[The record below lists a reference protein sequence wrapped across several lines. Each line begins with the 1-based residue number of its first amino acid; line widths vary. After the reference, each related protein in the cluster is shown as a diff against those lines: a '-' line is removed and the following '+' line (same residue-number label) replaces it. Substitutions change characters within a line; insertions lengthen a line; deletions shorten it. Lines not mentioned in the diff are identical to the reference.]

1 MTMHLNLPL
10 IVLAASAATLLFS
23 GCGTGEEAAEEQ
35 TPLPGPVEQ
44 SPGAGN
50 PPMTRRMEF
59 ETRTDTVNALRGI
72 EHRATG
78 TSVNPERIRY
88 MVQIGAFADPHHAA
102 VVQSEARKRYHLPV
116 LNDYHA
122 GRKLYQIR
130 IGFFETRVN
139 ARLFRQQMIRE
150 YPVDYADSWIVQL
163 KR

>member
-1 MTMHLNLPL
+1 MTINLPL
-10 IVLAASAATLLFS
+10 VCFAASAAALLLS
-23 GCGTGEEAAEEQ
+23 GCGAGEEAAEEQ
-35 TPLPGPVEQ
+35 TVPPAPAEQ

-50 PPMTRRMEF
+50 PKATRRMEF
-59 ETRTDTVNALRGI
+59 ETRIDTVNALRGV
-72 EHRATG
+72 EHRPTG
-78 TSVNPERIRY
+78 TSANPEQIRY

-102 VVQSEARKRYHLPV
+102 MVQSEARKRYHLPV

-130 IGFFETRVN
+130 IGFFESRDN